1 MESSSQICMTMICK
15 LDRPGH
21 DRMRDEV
28 GVISDF
34 MATKK
39 SSADEI

>member
-1 MESSSQICMTMICK
+1 MQIGQKASCK

-28 GVISDF
+28 GVIIDS